1 MKVKFRLFILTYTI
15 ICFCISIHAKDRWK
29 TNIYQSSVSDVEL
42 DVTTRS
48 EEKRN
53 ENVQEV
59 LAGKEKWCDEFIKQN
74 PGALKGVFTF
84 KGKKRVV
91 GIGYD
96 SSAVKARSKASKN
109 NLTALEDS
117 GINKLG
123 MYATVLKVKTKNGY
137 FVIAILRS
145 PVSQGFRFEDF
156 EDQSDDVIK
165 TITDE

>member
-1 MKVKFRLFILTYTI
+1 MKLQLFILTYAI
-15 ICFCISIHAKDRWK
+15 ICFCISTNAKDRWK
-29 TNIYQSSVSDVEL
+29 TNIYQSSVSEVEL

-53 ENVQEV
+53 ENVQRALE
-59 LAGKEKWCDEFIKQN
+59 GKEKWCDEFIKQN
-74 PGALKGVFTF
+74 PGVLKGIFDF

-96 SSAVKARSKASKN
+96 SSAVKARSKANKN
-109 NLTALEDS
+109 NLAALEES
-117 GINKLG
+117 GINQLG

-137 FVIAILRS
+137 YIFAILRS

-156 EDQSDDVIK
+156 KDQSDDVIK

>member
-1 MKVKFRLFILTYTI
+1 MKFQLIVFTCTI
-15 ICFCISIHAKDRWK
+15 ICFCICINAKDRWR

-42 DVTTRS
+42 DLTVDS
-48 EEKRN
+48 EKEKN
-53 ENVQEV
+53 ENVQRV
-59 LAGKEKWCDEFIKQN
+59 LEGKEKWCDEFIKQN
-74 PGALKGVFTF
+74 PGVLKGVINF

-96 SSAVKARSKASKN
+96 SSSVKARSKAGKQN
-109 NLTALEDS
+109 EAALEES

-123 MYATVLKVKTKNGY
+123 MYATVLKVITKNGY
-137 FVIAILRS
+137 YIFAVLRS

-156 EDQSDDVIK
+156 EDQSDDIIK